1 MAKPK
6 GFLNKGISVLLLI
19 IAVVLAVSMVGLRV
33 LSNTFI
39 TILGFGAVILVHEF
53 GHFIVAKVSDIKV
66 EAFSIFFPPVLL
78 GILKTEKGY
87 RIRIL
92 PDLFK
97 NEGQGDGEGGLCFT
111 IGKGGKAGETE
122 YRIGLIP
129 FGGFVKMLGQDDIG
143 AVKVNDDPRSF
154 ANKSAVCRMRVIA
167 AGVIFNIISSVIIF
181 MSVFHVGIKMTPAVV
196 GGVVPGSSAEVA
208 GIRAGDE
215 VIEVNG
221 KSKDLDFMNI
231 AVAAALSDVNEAVKL
246 KVRHADETVESFAIV
261 AEKLPGSDL
270 RLFGIMSP
278 FSLTIGEVTDVNAL
292 LEKTRLQPGDKIRS
306 VNGIDIGSHW
316 QLVDVVENS
325 LSPKA
330 TMLVER
336 TDESGEATLVESHVR
351 LGFRPLE
358 QMSGSEDKLAH
369 IYSIVPRLKI
379 TDAKQSTGLEKG
391 DIIVAVGDVENPT
404 YKELRDVTTGYEGR
418 ELAIK
423 VLRKD
428 VVFEATVVP
437 QRIKGSQRVIIG
449 IGVALDTV
457 HPVAAKTISA
467 EGGPEALAIPRGALI
482 TTINGKKVTSFYNF
496 LRQMERKADKRVR
509 INYKLGDETGR
520 VNLDLAAVTKPVTVK
535 SSFAEYIPFEG
546 LEKVYKASGPIDA
559 VLMGYG
565 KTSMFVAQT
574 YLTLKRLVGGLVS
587 PKELMGPVGI
597 ISLSYQIVAERP
609 RIYYAY
615 LLGLISA
622 CIAVVNFLP
631 LPPLDGGLI
640 VLLLVEKIKGSAL
653 SERVQ
658 GIIAYTGWAL
668 IGAFFLYITWND
680 IVKFFL

>member
-1 MAKPK
+1 MVRPK
-6 GFLNKGISVLLLI
+6 GFLNKGILVLLLI
-19 IAVVLAVSMVGLRV
+19 IAVVLAISSVGLRV
-33 LSNTFI
+33 LSNTLI

-53 GHFIVAKVSDIKV
+53 GHFTAAKVSDIKV

-78 GILKTEKGY
+78 GILRTEKGY

-97 NEGQGDGEGGLCFT
+97 NEGQENGDGGLCFT
-111 IGKGGKAGETE
+111 IGRGGKAGETE
-122 YRIGLIP
+122 YQIGLIP
-129 FGGFVKMLGQDDIG
+129 LGGFVKMLGQDDVG
-143 AVKVNDDPRSF
+143 PVKASDDPRSF
-154 ANKSAVCRMRVIA
+154 ANKSAVCRMKVIA
-167 AGVIFNIISSVIIF
+167 AGVLFNIISSVIIF
-181 MSVFHVGIKMTPAVV
+181 MSVFLIGIKMTPAVV
-196 GGVVPGSSAEVA
+196 GGVVGGSPAERA
-208 GIRAGDE
+208 GIMAGDE

-221 KSKDLDFMNI
+221 KSRDLDFMDI

-261 AEKLPGSDL
+261 AEKLSGSSL
-270 RLFGIMSP
+270 RLFGIESP

-292 LEKTRLQPGDKIRS
+292 LEKTGLQPGDRIRS
-306 VNGIDIGSHW
+306 VNGRDIESHW
-316 QLVDVVENS
+316 QLVDIVENS

-330 TMLVER
+330 TLVVER
-336 TDESGEATLVESHVR
+336 TDESGEAALVESHVW
-351 LGFRPLE
+351 LGFRPIE
-358 QMSGSEDKLAH
+358 ETIEPEDKLTH

-379 TDAKQSTGLEKG
+379 TDAEQSTGLEKG
-391 DIIVAVGDVENPT
+391 DIIVAVGGVENPT
-404 YKELRDVTTGYEGR
+404 YKELRDVTNKYEGR
-418 ELAIK
+418 ELTIK

-428 VVFEATVVP
+428 AVIEATVVP
-437 QRIKGSQRVIIG
+437 QRIKGGQRVIIG
-449 IGVALDTV
+449 IGVALDTAN
-457 HPVAAKTISA
+457 PVAAKTISA
-467 EGGPEALAIPRGALI
+467 EGGPAALAIPRGALI
-482 TTINGKKVTSFYNF
+482 TTVDGKKVTSFYNF
-496 LRQMERKADKRVR
+496 LRRMEQKADNRIR
-509 INYKLGDETGR
+509 INYKLGDETGG
-520 VNLDLAAVTKPVTVK
+520 VDLDLTEVTRPVTVK
-535 SSFAEYIPFEG
+535 SSFVEYIPFEG
-546 LEKVYKASGPIDA
+546 MEKVYKADGPIEA
-559 VLMGYG
+559 VLMGYR

-574 YLTLKRLVGGLVS
+574 YLTIKQMIGGLVS
-587 PKELMGPVGI
+587 PKELLGPVGI

-653 SERVQ
+653 SERAQ

-680 IVKFFL
+680 IVKVFL